1 MGWLAL
7 FVAFLVV
14 AGGLWRIKYMRDEN
28 FFSFERKSMLF
39 TPEEQSFYHALSQ
52 VDKQKYLVLI
62 HVRLA
67 DIVQLREP
75 LNRRKKRIFL
85 YRTQDKYVD
94 FALCDAKDFTVKA
107 VFQLHDKAEENIQTL
122 EHHAYLKS
130 LFEAVDIP
138 LLHFNAQTSY
148 QSSMIAETLQLS
160 LGIEAADLDAAAS
173 TQNETLTPEAH
184 QLADIVLNP
193 LDEEHIH
200 IQSTPDDSWDSGVEK
215 LQTATLDEEGMLGYQ
230 DEDDVNIV
238 YCPKCFS
245 EMRLRAAR
253 KGRRAGQLFYMCS
266 AYPRCKRAIPVEE
279 AVQVASS

>member
-14 AGGLWRIKYMRDEN
+14 AGGLWRIKYMRDKN

-193 LDEEHIH
+193 LDEE
-200 IQSTPDDSWDSGVEK
+200 
-215 LQTATLDEEGMLGYQ
+215 GMLGYQ